1 MNINEKNIQTN
12 TSSRETGATLYDAI
26 TNKLTVRQFLSTAGN
41 ESRHSSKRDECSFV
55 FYRLPGESEYI
66 FISQCG
72 DTSEIKS
79 WDIPAETQGVI
90 IAPYEQSGETPMLIV
105 RPDFMAKGQI
115 PSSVP
120 RHQPSAVLTSTG
132 NDEKKQLRSYKESFE
147 KCLDTLRE
155 GTLKKVVLS
164 RRLNIKTDHNAAL
177 IDLFLLT
184 CQNMPQSY
192 VTLWYTPHTGLWLA
206 ATPETLLRSSSSSP
220 PWYTMALAGTCE
232 WKGSL
237 PALDAWSKKN
247 IEEHQYVVDF
257 ITKHLTPFA
266 EGSIAKSP
274 CHPTRAGNVVHLH
287 TDISFRPKA
296 ALSIGSLLQSL
307 HPTPAVC
314 GTPTESAK
322 RRILTSETTPRKYY
336 AGFSGPININEQT
349 ALFVSLRCMEM
360 SEGQATL
367 YAGGGILKESKLE
380 EEWQETCRK
389 LHAMQQ
395 LFSGQNE

>member
-1 MNINEKNIQTN
+1 ME
-12 TSSRETGATLYDAI
+12 R
-26 TNKLTVRQFLSTAGN
+26 LSP
-41 ESRHSSKRDECSFV
+41 RPRC
-55 FYRLPGESEYI
+55 L
-66 FISQCG
+66 
-72 DTSEIKS
+72 
-79 WDIPAETQGVI
+79 
-90 IAPYEQSGETPMLIV
+90 EQ
-105 RPDFMAKGQI
+105 
-115 PSSVP
+115 
-120 RHQPSAVLTSTG
+120 
-132 NDEKKQLRSYKESFE
+132 
-147 KCLDTLRE
+147 
-155 GTLKKVVLS
+155 
-164 RRLNIKTDHNAAL
+164 
-177 IDLFLLT
+177 
-184 CQNMPQSY
+184 
-192 VTLWYTPHTGLWLA
+192 
-206 ATPETLLRSSSSSP
+206 
-220 PWYTMALAGTCE
+220 
-232 WKGSL
+232 
-237 PALDAWSKKN
+237 KN

-322 RRILTSETTPRKYY
+322 RRILMSETTPRKYY